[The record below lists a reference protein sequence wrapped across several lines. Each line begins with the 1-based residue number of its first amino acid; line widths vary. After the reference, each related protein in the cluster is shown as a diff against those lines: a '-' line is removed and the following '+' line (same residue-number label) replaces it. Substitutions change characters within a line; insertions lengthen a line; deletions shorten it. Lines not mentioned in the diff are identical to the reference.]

1 MAENKSSTDYPL
13 KDSVDKL
20 RREMERVMEAVV
32 ERGGRALDK
41 FGLRTASGPW
51 LPAVDLVETADE
63 VLVLVNLPGVD
74 PDSIDLQVVGN
85 MLTINGETP
94 KCDAGE
100 DETAH
105 LSERGCGPFSRSLP
119 MPVSVNPESVSAEV
133 NQGVLTIKLSK
144 AEHLKP
150 RKIPV
155 NVGGED

>member
-1 MAENKSSTDYPL
+1 MAENKTSTEFPL

-32 ERGGRALDK
+32 DQGGRALDK
-41 FGLRTASGPW
+41 FGLRTAGGPW
-51 LPAVDLVETADE
+51 LPAVDLVETADD
-63 VLVLVNLPGVD
+63 VRVMVNLPGVD
-74 PDSIDLQVVGN
+74 PNSIDLQVVGN

-94 KCDAGE
+94 KCKAGE
-100 DETAH
+100 EETVH
-105 LSERGCGPFSRSLP
+105 LSERGTGPFSRSLP
-119 MPVSVNPESVSAEV
+119 MPVPVNSESVSAEV
-133 NQGVLTIKLSK
+133 NQGILTIRLSK

>member
-1 MAENKSSTDYPL
+1 MADNETSTDCPL
-13 KDSVDKL
+13 KESVDKL

-32 ERGGRALDK
+32 EQGGRALEK
-41 FGLRTASGPW
+41 FGLRTAGGPW
-51 LPAVDLVETADE
+51 LPAVDLIETADE
-63 VLVLVNLPGVD
+63 VHVLVNLPGVD

-94 KCDAGE
+94 KCEAGG
-100 DETAH
+100 DETVH
-105 LSERGCGPFSRSLP
+105 LSERGAGSFSRSLP
-119 MPVSVNPESVSAEV
+119 MPVSVNPESVTAEV
-133 NQGVLTIKLSK
+133 SQGILTIKLSK

>member
-1 MAENKSSTDYPL
+1 MSENKTSTDYPL

-20 RREMERVMEAVV
+20 RRDMERVMEAVV
-32 ERGGRALDK
+32 EQGGRALDK
-41 FGLRTASGPW
+41 FGLRTAGGPW

-63 VLVLVNLPGVD
+63 VHVLVNLPGVD
-74 PDSIDLQVVGN
+74 PDSVDLQVVGN
-85 MLTINGETP
+85 MLTINGETSQ
-94 KCDAGE
+94 CEAGE
-100 DETAH
+100 DETTH

-119 MPVSVNPESVSAEV
+119 MPVSVNSESVSAEV

-155 NVGGED
+155 IVGGGE